1 MGGVREWEGRVYVT
15 VNAENVGG
23 SVYLCECETGVCRL
37 YNVDIGTL
45 V

>member
-1 MGGVREWEGRVYVT
+1 MGGQGICDCECREYE
-15 VNAENVGG
+15 GG